1 MTDEQDPPLAVRV
14 HDRLIRGAR
23 LKIVVTDEPHV
34 GGVLRPRDP
43 RHKSGAH
50 GRESESDLSK
60 HDAPPAAPRR
70 PPS

>member
-1 MTDEQDPPLAVRV
+1 
-14 HDRLIRGAR
+14 LIRGAR
-23 LKIVVTDEPHV
+23 LKIVVTDEPQV